1 MNKKL
6 PPGASRPA
14 PPRVDPIEHE
24 GVRYQQDMDA
34 QYHGGDQPGGYLVA
48 VDPASGARL
57 WMVKVYH
64 IAAPTRPGLP
74 AMGRY
79 FRRMSLLPDG
89 KHVEVENEVGAIYR
103 VDLKARSSTWI
114 SGPDLQVTG
123 RRCPGSGWAGPWQR
137 SDKGR
142 DCMSVPRDFWTS
154 ANRGPRLTRPQGQ
167 LRATSPLPGT
177 ERALHGVGR
186 TWPVVSAGQRLP
198 RRGTDAV
205 VGKWPA
211 VPTTTSTESSSKV
224 YSVAGSSSSTR
235 SVSSSAALMVASRSV
250 EDCRRSAAWLMKAS
264 CVGPGAHERDPAWG
278 PSVPALGAASRG
290 PGASAVEHRHLLP
303 GPRCGSTGPGAKQ
316 APRPAEGMPEHSGV
330 HTSVITTSHTPP
342 ASATG
347 PGR

>member
-114 SGPDLQVTG
+114 SGPD
-123 RRCPGSGWAGPWQR
+123 
-137 SDKGR
+137 
-142 DCMSVPRDFWTS
+142 
-154 ANRGPRLTRPQGQ
+154 
-167 LRATSPLPGT
+167 
-177 ERALHGVGR
+177 
-186 TWPVVSAGQRLP
+186 
-198 RRGTDAV
+198 
-205 VGKWPA
+205 
-211 VPTTTSTESSSKV
+211 SK
-224 YSVAGSSSSTR
+224 
-235 SVSSSAALMVASRSV
+235 
-250 EDCRRSAAWLMKAS
+250 
-264 CVGPGAHERDPAWG
+264 
-278 PSVPALGAASRG
+278 
-290 PGASAVEHRHLLP
+290 
-303 GPRCGSTGPGAKQ
+303 
-316 APRPAEGMPEHSGV
+316 
-330 HTSVITTSHTPP
+330 
-342 ASATG
+342 
-347 PGR
+347 